1 MTNKLTLQ
9 TLESF
14 LWETADILRG
24 NMDASEFKDYIFGM
38 MFLKRLSDAFDE
50 ERERVVQYYLDKGK
64 TQAQADELSDDED
77 EYDDTFFMPAIARWS
92 ALKDLKHNIG
102 EALNTAAEAIEE
114 HNSSLEGVLVTI
126 DFNIKNK
133 LSDKKLQDLL
143 SHFSQHR
150 LRNADFERP
159 DMLGTAYE
167 YLIKMFADSAGKKG
181 GEFYTPS
188 EVVQL
193 LVALLKPHAGMRIYD
208 PTSGSG
214 GMLVQMRNHLAAH
227 GENAANLSL
236 FGQEMNLNTW
246 AICKMNMFL
255 HGVHNADI
263 RKGDTLR
270 DPKHTLGG
278 ELMHFDRVI
287 ANPPFSLSKWGKDEC
302 DNDGFGRFPYGTPP
316 KDAGDLAFVQHMI
329 ASTNNDGMVGVV
341 MPHGVLFR
349 GSSEKA
355 IRQGILEDDLLEA
368 VVGLPAGLFYGTG
381 IPACLLII
389 NKQKPAARKGKVL
402 FINSELEY
410 QEGKNQNK
418 LREQDIAKI
427 VETFE
432 SHSFESKSDI
442 KRYSKVVELSEIA
455 DNDYNLNI
463 RRYADTSPPAEIF
476 DVRAILHGGIPVREV
491 EDTYIADEILKGFD
505 VSCVFTPRYSLEG
518 VNPQSFDYYD
528 FKAEIDTKEKIRSL
542 AESSLEQIKGV
553 KGNAEGDQ
561 SEQASATAPALG
573 ENESA
578 PAAALVI
585 GQLERWWDKYHV
597 SLHQLDAEV
606 ATAEQVMQGY
616 LKELGYE

>member
-1 MTNKLTLQ
+1 MTNKLSLQ
-9 TLESF
+9 QLESF

-38 MFLKRLSDAFDE
+38 MFLKRMSDAFE
-50 ERERVVQYYLDKGK
+50 EEQEKVIQYYLDKGK
-64 TQAQADELSDDED
+64 TQAQAEELADDED
-77 EYDDTFFMPAIARWS
+77 EYDDTFYIPENARWS

-102 EALNTAAEAIEE
+102 ESLNKATEAIEE
-114 HNSSLEGVLVTI
+114 HNSALEGVLVTI

-133 LSDKKLQDLL
+133 LTDAKLRDLL

-150 LRNADFERP
+150 LRNEDFERP

-208 PTSGSG
+208 PTTGSG
-214 GMLVQMRNHLAAH
+214 GMLVQTRNHLAKN
-227 GENAANLSL
+227 GENASNLSL

-255 HGVHNADI
+255 HGVQSADI

-270 DPKHTLGG
+270 EPKHTEGG
-278 ELMHFDRVI
+278 ELMSFDRVI
-287 ANPPFSLSKWGKDEC
+287 ANPPFSLKKWGKDEC

-329 ASTNNDGMVGVV
+329 ASTNNEGMVGVV

-368 VVGLPAGLFYGTG
+368 VIGLPSGLFYGTG

-389 NKQKPAARKGKVL
+389 NKNKPAERRGRVL

-410 QEGKNQNK
+410 EEGKNQNK
-418 LREQDIAKI
+418 LRPQDIAKI
-427 VETFE
+427 VQTF
-432 SHSFESKSDI
+432 DNYVDV
-442 KRYSKVVELSEIA
+442 KRYAKVVNFSEIA
-455 DNDYNLNI
+455 ENDFNLNI

-476 DVRAILHGGIPVREV
+476 DVRAILHGGIPAREV
-491 EDTYIADEILKGFD
+491 HNEYIEEEILAGFD
-505 VSCVFTPRYSLEG
+505 TSSVFEKT
-518 VNPQSFDYYD
+518 NDDYYA
-528 FKAEIDTKEKIRSL
+528 FKPSIESKGQIRDIAGDVETK
-542 AESSLEQIKGV
+542 
-553 KGNAEGDQ
+553 
-561 SEQASATAPALG
+561 
-573 ENESA
+573 
-578 PAAALVI
+578 VI
-585 GQLERWWDKYHV
+585 TQLERWWDKYHV
-597 SLHQLDAEV
+597 SLNELDEQVIDAER
-606 ATAEQVMQGY
+606 AMQGY
-616 LKELGYE
+616 LQELGYE

>member
-1 MTNKLTLQ
+1 
-9 TLESF
+9 
-14 LWETADILRG
+14 
-24 NMDASEFKDYIFGM
+24 
-38 MFLKRLSDAFDE
+38 
-50 ERERVVQYYLDKGK
+50 
-64 TQAQADELSDDED
+64 
-77 EYDDTFFMPAIARWS
+77 
-92 ALKDLKHNIG
+92 LKHNIG

-214 GMLVQMRNHLAAH
+214 GMLVQMRNHLADH

-287 ANPPFSLSKWGKDEC
+287 ANPPFSLSKWGKEEC

-427 VETFE
+427 VDTFE
-432 SHSFESKSDI
+432 SHSFESKSDT

-491 EDTYIADEILKGFD
+491 ENTYIRDEILKGFD

-518 VNPQSFDYYD
+518 GNPQSFDYYD

-542 AESSLEQIKGV
+542 VESSLEASLV
-553 KGNAEGDQ
+553 TADLDATD
-561 SEQASATAPALG
+561 QASATAPALG

-578 PAAALVI
+578 SATALVLA
-585 GQLERWWDKYHV
+585 QLERWWDKYHV

-606 ATAEQVMQGY
+606 LTAEQVMQGY
-616 LKELGYE
+616 LKELGYAVHDCKDAGGRVPSGMVAEDSQVPRANGCAGAAE

>member
-1 MTNKLTLQ
+1 MTNKLSLQ
-9 TLESF
+9 QLESF

-38 MFLKRLSDAFDE
+38 MFFKRMSDAFE
-50 ERERVVQYYLDKGK
+50 EEQEKVIQYYLDKGK
-64 TQAQADELSDDED
+64 TQAQAEELADDED
-77 EYDDTFFMPAIARWS
+77 EYDSTFYIPENARWS

-102 EALNTAAEAIEE
+102 ESLNKATEAIEE

-133 LSDKKLQDLL
+133 LTDAKLRDLL

-150 LRNADFERP
+150 LRNEDFERP

-208 PTSGSG
+208 PTTGSG
-214 GMLVQMRNHLAAH
+214 GMLVQTRNYLKEH
-227 GENAANLSL
+227 GENPVNLSL

-255 HGVHNADI
+255 HGVQSADI

-270 DPKHTLGG
+270 EPKHTEGG
-278 ELMHFDRVI
+278 ELLTFDRVI
-287 ANPPFSLSKWGKDEC
+287 ANPPFSLKKWGKDEC

-329 ASTNNDGMVGVV
+329 ASTNNEGMVGVV

-368 VVGLPAGLFYGTG
+368 VIGLPSGLFYGTG

-389 NKQKPAARKGKVL
+389 NKNKAAERRGKVL
-402 FINSELEY
+402 FINSELEFE
-410 QEGKNQNK
+410 EGKNQNK
-418 LREQDIAKI
+418 LRPQDITKI
-427 VETFE
+427 VETF
-432 SHSFESKSDI
+432 DNYADV
-442 KRYSKVVELSEIA
+442 KRYAKVVNFSEIA
-455 DNDYNLNI
+455 ENDFNLNI

-476 DVRAILHGGIPVREV
+476 DVRAILHGGIPAREV
-491 EDTYIADEILKGFD
+491 HNEYIEEEILEGFD
-505 VSCVFTPRYSLEG
+505 ISLVFDKT
-518 VNPQSFDYYD
+518 NDDYYA
-528 FKAEIDTKEKIRSL
+528 FKPSI
-542 AESSLEQIKGV
+542 ESKEQIQEV
-553 KGNAEGDQ
+553 AEGA
-561 SEQASATAPALG
+561 EAK
-573 ENESA
+573 
-578 PAAALVI
+578 VI
-585 GQLERWWDKYHV
+585 TQLERWWDKYQV
-597 SLHQLDAEV
+597 SLNELD
-606 ATAEQVMQGY
+606 EQVTESEHEMQVY